1 MVMLNTRQE
10 YLSWDNRETVT
21 YTVYGLTQNTSGY
34 VESYT
39 GITAKRRAISNRD
52 VPTQRTGI
60 FTADDLVWLLPSAVV
75 PTGVRPNPND
85 YLTDTAGRVWTVL
98 ETQLNN
104 LQSTWRL
111 VTRNLVLAEAL
122 RQVCGLYRPSN
133 SKDAAGG
140 RVASDYTLILGN
152 VPCRIQET
160 GTEATD
166 ILGKKQV
173 KTRYEIYCGLRL
185 NWKSTDRII
194 DGLGVVYQIVSG
206 TAPDVMDTLQI
217 LTVER
222 IL

>member
-1 MVMLNTRQE
+1 M
-10 YLSWDNRETVT
+10 
-21 YTVYGLTQNTSGY
+21 
-34 VESYT
+34 
-39 GITAKRRAISNRD
+39 I
-52 VPTQRTGI
+52 
-60 FTADDLVWLLPSAVV
+60 WLLPAAVV

-85 YLTDTAGRVWTVL
+85 YLTDAAGRAWTVL

-122 RQVCGLYRPSN
+122 KQVCALYRPSN

-140 RVASDYTLILGN
+140 RIASDYTLILGS

-173 KTRYEIYCGLRL
+173 KTRYECHCGLRL

-194 DGLGVVYQIVSG
+194 DGSGTVYQIVSG
-206 TAPDVMDTLQI
+206 SAPDVMDVLQVLTL
-217 LTVER
+217 ER

>member
-10 YLSWDNRETVT
+10 YLAWDNRETVT

-34 VESYT
+34 IESYT

-60 FTADDLVWLLPSAVV
+60 FTADDLIWLLPAAVV

-140 RVASDYTLILGN
+140 RVASDYTLILGS

-173 KTRYEIYCGLRL
+173 KTRYECHCGLRL

-194 DGLGVVYQIVSG
+194 DGSGVVYQIVSG
-206 TAPDVMDTLQI
+206 AAPDIMDALQVLTL
-217 LTVER
+217 ER

>member
-1 MVMLNTRQE
+1 MVTLNTSQE
-10 YLSWDNRETVT
+10 YLSWDNREAVT
-21 YTVYGLTQNTSGY
+21 YTVYGLTQHTSGY
-34 VESYT
+34 VESYP
-39 GITAKRRAISNRD
+39 GLTAKRRAISNRD
-52 VPTQRTGI
+52 VPSQRTGI
-60 FTADDLVWLLPSAVV
+60 FTADDLVWLLPAAVV
-75 PTGVRPNPND
+75 PAGVRPNPND
-85 YLTDTAGRVWTVL
+85 YVTDAAGRVWTVL

-122 RQVCGLYRPSN
+122 KQVVGLYRPSN

-140 RVASDYTLILGN
+140 RVASDYSLVLGN

-173 KTRYEIYCGLRL
+173 KTRYECHCGLRL

-194 DGLGVVYQIVSG
+194 DSNGVVYQIVSG
-206 TAPDVMDTLQI
+206 AAPDIMDALQVLTL
-217 LTVER
+217 ER